1 MQIKFTVPSIPVAQ
15 PRPRATAINGQAR
28 MYQAPKT
35 HAVHAFKAAVQMAAA
50 EAYQGAPLECPLG
63 LAVVFVLDRKGKL
76 KKRSPNPTYYAN
88 KKPDLDNL
96 MKSLAD
102 ALNGLLYRDDS
113 QICEA
118 VLTKRVAAG
127 DEQPHVEVHFQ
138 ELDNE
143 EMADWYG
150 R

>member
-1 MQIKFTVPSIPVAQ
+1 MNGIKFKVPSIPVAQ
-15 PRPRATAINGQAR
+15 PRQRTAVRDG
-28 MYQAPKT
+28 
-35 HAVHAFKAAVQMAAA
+35 HAVNYTPTKHPVNQFKAAVQMAAS
-50 EAYQGAPLECPLG
+50 EAYQGPPLECPLG
-63 LAVVFVLDRKGKL
+63 LAVVFVLERKGKL

-88 KKPDLDNL
+88 KRPDLDNL

-118 VLTKRVAAG
+118 ILTKRVAAG
-127 DEQPHVEVHFQ
+127 DEQPHVDVHFQ

-143 EMADWYG
+143 EMADWY
-150 R
+150 RK